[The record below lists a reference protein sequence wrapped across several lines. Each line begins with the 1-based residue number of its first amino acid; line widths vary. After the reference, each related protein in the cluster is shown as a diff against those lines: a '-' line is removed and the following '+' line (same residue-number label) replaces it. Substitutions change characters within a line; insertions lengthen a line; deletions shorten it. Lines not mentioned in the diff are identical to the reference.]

1 MVDREVFD
9 WGVRLTTKPFL
20 KTRLELLTLQSE
32 IREPRSGKSPLVKIT
47 FTGAALSNPL
57 RLPDAQTWQEA
68 MEAIVAE
75 TRSVIAEMKAAGKPL
90 KKQ

>member
-1 MVDREVFD
+1 MVDSEVFD

-20 KTRLELLTLQSE
+20 KTRLELLTIQSE
-32 IREPRSGKSPLVKIT
+32 IREPQGGKSPLVKIT

-57 RLPDAQTWQEA
+57 RLPDAQTWQAA

-75 TRSVIAEMKAAGKPL
+75 TRSVIAEMKATGKPA
-90 KKQ
+90 KKR